1 MSYVSPS
8 ASLSRKSESSGY
20 GPAADGAATAAAALE
35 LPATLDAMALD
46 DDDDDDIVVDDAGTV
61 AMDALVLD
69 WGSGACEAVECVNA
83 ARLVALG
90 LCASICTLKARY
102 YRLGYSM
109 ILRPQPSRRYGCCA
123 LDGKIDAGTVD
134 VMV

>member
-1 MSYVSPS
+1 
-8 ASLSRKSESSGY
+8 
-20 GPAADGAATAAAALE
+20 
-35 LPATLDAMALD
+35 MALD
-46 DDDDDDIVVDDAGTV
+46 DDDVVDDAGAVAV
-61 AMDALVLD
+61 AMNALVLEWAND
-69 WGSGACEAVECVNA
+69 VCEAVECVNA